1 MENIIYNELLYR
13 GYSVDVG
20 VVSVRLMENDSH
32 ISKKLEIDFIA
43 NKGSRRY
50 YLQSAFAIPDQ
61 EKMNQEQE
69 SLVRVSDSFK
79 KIIITSTNSPL
90 WRNEQGITI
99 MSIYDFLLHDNSL
112 ELCFA
117 EPKPPCSLH
126 AGMLPYRTPLTGCG
140 ICVRIVPSFI
150 IKPRRATARMWNFK
164 VDPITFRHRTD
175 S

>member
-112 ELCFA
+112 EL
-117 EPKPPCSLH
+117 
-126 AGMLPYRTPLTGCG
+126 
-140 ICVRIVPSFI
+140 
-150 IKPRRATARMWNFK
+150 
-164 VDPITFRHRTD
+164 
-175 S
+175 